1 MLQIMADEPSF
12 NEGIIAEFRANRGNV
27 GGYFNG
33 SPMLLLTT
41 TGAKSGEE
49 RVSPL
54 VYTTDDGRIV
64 IVASNGGS
72 DRHPS
77 WYYNVIANPRTTV
90 EVGDETYQADAVI
103 TDPTERRRLF
113 DLHAERFPGF
123 KDYEKGTDRVIPV
136 IVLDRIES

>member
-1 MLQIMADEPSF
+1 MADEPNF
-12 NEGIIAEFRANRGNV
+12 NDGVIAEFRSNGGKV
-27 GGYFNG
+27 GGYFKG

-41 TGAKSGEE
+41 TGAKSGEA

-54 VYTTDDGRIV
+54 VYTTDAGRIV

-77 WYYNVIANPRTTV
+77 WYYNMIANPQTTV
-90 EVGDETYQADAVI
+90 EVGEETYQANAII
-103 TDPTERRRLF
+103 TDPAERRRLF

-123 KDYEKGTDRVIPV
+123 KDYEKGTDREIPV

>member
-1 MLQIMADEPSF
+1 MAEESNF
-12 NEGIIAEFRANRGNV
+12 NDGVITEFRSNGGVV
-27 GGYFNG
+27 GGYFKG

-41 TGAKSGEE
+41 TGAKSGEA

-54 VYTTDDGRIV
+54 VYTTDNGHIV

-72 DRHPS
+72 DHHPS
-77 WYYNVIANPRTTV
+77 WYYNVLANPQTTI
-90 EVGDETYQADAVI
+90 EVGEETYQANAVI
-103 TDPTERRRLF
+103 TGPAERRRLF

-136 IVLDRIES
+136 IVLNRIDR